1 MSIQVTFKNI
11 DHTPALDQ
19 NIQERTEKIKTMFPD
34 NINVNWLCWV
44 DAKRHYSEVTVSG
57 IPGPQI
63 KAKAGSDN
71 LYKTFDAVVRKIETQ
86 MRKKTEKRQERHAE
100 PLGWL

>member
-1 MSIQVTFKNI
+1 MSIQVAFKNI

-19 NIQERTEKIKTMFPD
+19 NIQERTEKIKAMFPESVS
-34 NINVNWLCWV
+34 VNWLCWV
-44 DAKRHYSEVTVSG
+44 EAKRHYSEVIISG

-63 KAKAGSDN
+63 KARAGSDN
-71 LYKTFDAVVRKIETQ
+71 LYKTFDAVVKKVETQ
-86 MRKKTEKRQERHAE
+86 LRKKIEKRQDRQAE